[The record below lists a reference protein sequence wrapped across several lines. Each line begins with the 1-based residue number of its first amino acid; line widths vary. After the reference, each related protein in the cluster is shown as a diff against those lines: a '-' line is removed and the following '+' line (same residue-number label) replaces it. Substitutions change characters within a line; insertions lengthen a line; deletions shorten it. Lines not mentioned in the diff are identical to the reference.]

1 MEFGM
6 SEAGPRVS
14 VLITCY
20 NYEAYVAQAIDSVLA
35 QSRPPD
41 EILVVDDGSSDGSVD
56 VIQGYG
62 DKVRL
67 LEQPNQ
73 GQIAATNYLYAHS
86 TGDIVMFLDADDL
99 LAPDAVAQVL
109 ANWQPGC
116 AKLQYELDVIDGD
129 GSPLGRRFCNYAQ
142 GYDAAAVRREFEQ
155 FGSYQWPVTSGNA
168 YARSFLAQMMPLDV
182 NKGGPDGWLNTVAPL
197 YGEVVVVDRVLGQ
210 YRLHE
215 NNQSYQGTNSSSL
228 GLRFSRRVDRRLAE
242 IAFLRRHAE
251 RRQARLPALNMLD
264 QDLFMVNYRLMLQKL
279 GEPYQT
285 REVDTAWGVWRAGMH
300 LLRTRAMPRLRKLM
314 HGAWL
319 TALWLSPRWLARLLI
334 RLRFARA
341 ELLRPLRRQRSA
353 PRPQP
358 VSTKVP
364 Q

>member
-1 MEFGM
+1 M
-6 SEAGPRVS
+6 SEAGLRVS

-20 NYEAYVAQAIDSVLA
+20 NYEAYVAEAIDSVLA

-41 EILVVDDGSSDGSVD
+41 EIVVIDDGSSDGSVS
-56 VIQGYG
+56 VIRTYG

-67 LEQPNQ
+67 LVQPNQ
-73 GQIAATNYLYAHS
+73 GQIAATNHIYAHS

-99 LAPDAVAQVL
+99 LMPHAVAEVV
-109 ANWQPGC
+109 AHWQPGA
-116 AKLQYELDVIDGD
+116 AKLQYELDVIDG
-129 GSPLGRRFCNYAQ
+129 GGHPLGRHFCNYAQ
-142 GYDAAAVRREFEQ
+142 GYDSAAVRREFEQ

-168 YARSFLAQMMPLDV
+168 YARSFLAEMMPLDV

-197 YGEVVVVDRVLGQ
+197 YGEVAVVDRVLGQ

-242 IAFLRRHAE
+242 IAFLRKHAE
-251 RRQARLPALNMLD
+251 RRNARLPGLNMLD

-279 GEPYQT
+279 GDAYQT
-285 REVDTAWGVWRAGMH
+285 RDADTAFSVWRAGMR
-300 LLRTRAMPRLRKLM
+300 LLRTRAMPTPRKLM

-319 TALWLSPRWLARLLI
+319 TALWLSPRWLARLFI

-353 PRPQP
+353 LEPQHVRP
-358 VSTKVP
+358 KVP

>member
-1 MEFGM
+1 MEFDM
-6 SEAGPRVS
+6 PEAEPRVS

-35 QSRPPD
+35 QTRQPD
-41 EILVVDDGSSDGSVD
+41 EILVVDDGSSDGSVA

-67 LEQPNQ
+67 LTQPNK
-73 GQIAATNYLYAHS
+73 GQIAATNHIYAHS
-86 TGDIVMFLDADDL
+86 SGDIVMFLDADDL
-99 LAPDAVAQVL
+99 LAPQAVADVL
-109 ANWQPGC
+109 AHWQPGC
-116 AKLQYELDVIDGD
+116 AKLQYELDVIDGN
-129 GSPLGRRFCNYAQ
+129 GNSLGRRFCNYAQ
-142 GYDAAAVRREFEQ
+142 GYDGAAVRHEFER

-197 YGEVVVVDRVLGQ
+197 YGEVVVVDRVLGL

-242 IAFLRRHAE
+242 IAFLEKHA
-251 RRQARLPALNMLD
+251 ARCAATLPRLNMLD

-279 GEPYQT
+279 AEPYQT
-285 REVDTAWGVWRAGMH
+285 SEADTAYGVWRAGMR
-300 LLRTRAMPRLRKLM
+300 LLRTRAMPASRKLM

-319 TALWLSPRWLARLLI
+319 TALLLSPRWLARLLI

-341 ELLRPLRRQRSA
+341 ELLQPLRLRRAA
-353 PRPQP
+353 PAPQTARP
-358 VSTKVP
+358 KVP